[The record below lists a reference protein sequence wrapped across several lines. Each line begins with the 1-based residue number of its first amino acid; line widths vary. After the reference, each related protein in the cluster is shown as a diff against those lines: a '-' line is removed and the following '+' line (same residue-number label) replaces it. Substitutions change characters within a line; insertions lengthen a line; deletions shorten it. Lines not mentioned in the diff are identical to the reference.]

1 MLADGAYYL
10 GAVAHSKR
18 DGQGIFVDKGY
29 SYEGEWLA
37 NMPHGNG
44 REVFSNGDRFEGRFK
59 QG

>member
-1 MLADGAYYL
+1 M
-10 GAVAHSKR
+10 
-18 DGQGIFVDKGY
+18 FVDKGY

-44 REVFSNGDRFEGRFK
+44 REVFPNGDRFEGRYR